1 MNFENPQDQ
10 IRKFPTSRYMG
21 SKSKLID
28 CIWEATKDFTF
39 ESVLDLFSG
48 SGTVG
53 YMYKCY
59 GKEVTCNDY
68 MSMSAI
74 FSKAMIENSFI
85 LLSEEDIDWLLT
97 LSDDNDH
104 FVQKTFAGL
113 YFSDEDNALIDSL
126 RSKIWT
132 MNDEYKQSI
141 ALAALIRACM
151 KKRPR
156 GIFTYTGDR
165 YNDGRKDLQKTLAQ
179 QFREAALVINKSIFD
194 NGKQNRSLC
203 GDSMS
208 LKPCHYDLVYI
219 DPPYYTPGSD
229 NEYVRRY
236 HFVEG
241 LAKNWMGVEIQNN
254 TKTKKFKSYP
264 TPFSTLDG
272 AIGAFRSIFAK
283 YKESILVVS
292 YSSNSQPIKDE
303 MVSLLSEFKKNV
315 EVIPVDYTYSFG
327 TTKNVKRNNV
337 QEYIF
342 IGY

>member
-1 MNFENPQDQ
+1 
-10 IRKFPTSRYMG
+10 
-21 SKSKLID
+21 
-28 CIWEATKDFTF
+28 
-39 ESVLDLFSG
+39 
-48 SGTVG
+48 
-53 YMYKCY
+53 MYKCY